1 MILKK
6 FPRGIFVIFMFHILV
21 CEVLAS
27 TNLARIKLNLKQ
39 HREKVLRRTDEIKRK
54 QNTYYVNLHI

>member
-27 TNLARIKLNLKQ
+27 TNLAHIKFHLKQ
-39 HREKVLRRTDEIKRK
+39 YREKVLRRTDEIKRK
-54 QNTYYVNLHI
+54 QNTNYVNLHI